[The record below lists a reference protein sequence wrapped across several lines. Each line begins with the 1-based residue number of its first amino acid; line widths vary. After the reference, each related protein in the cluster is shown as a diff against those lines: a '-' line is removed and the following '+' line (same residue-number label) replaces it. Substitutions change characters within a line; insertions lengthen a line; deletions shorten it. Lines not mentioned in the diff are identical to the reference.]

1 VASKRFTAKDSGD
14 VYRGP
19 IRKKRQL
26 VGVPGNFIPVPISR
40 FAARIQPTSGIVAKF
55 GPDTQTKFKKFDVKT
70 AGSF

>member
-1 VASKRFTAKDSGD
+1 MASKRFTAKDAGD

-19 IRKKRQL
+19 ARKRRTL
-26 VGVPGNFIPVPISR
+26 SGTPFGFTPVPISR